1 MLMILFVFAAAS
13 LTVTKARYS
22 LPIYISNMCVVTGI
36 DSGCLGAQNHPA
48 SYILSAFFFLLLALE
63 SIREDWSEVER
74 EGGRRGKVER
84 TKHQREQVQRVRE
97 DCHLSHKQGL
107 CVEE

>member
-1 MLMILFVFAAAS
+1 MGLFVFAVAS

-22 LPIYISNMCVVTGI
+22 LPIYISNMCVVMGS
-36 DSGCLGAQNHPA
+36 DSGGLGAQNHLA
-48 SYILSAFFFLLLALE
+48 SYILSAFFFLFLALE
-63 SIREDWSEVER
+63 SIWEDWCEVER
-74 EGGRRGKVER
+74 EGGRSEKVER